1 MILCKLFTYFFI
13 FLNDWSFVAV
23 YNILYIECIKKNDTQ
38 IWMSFLRF
46 VM

>member
-13 FLNDWSFVAV
+13 FLNDCSFVAMC
-23 YNILYIECIKKNDTQ
+23 NIIYKCIKKNDTH
-38 IWMSFLRF
+38 WMSFLRF